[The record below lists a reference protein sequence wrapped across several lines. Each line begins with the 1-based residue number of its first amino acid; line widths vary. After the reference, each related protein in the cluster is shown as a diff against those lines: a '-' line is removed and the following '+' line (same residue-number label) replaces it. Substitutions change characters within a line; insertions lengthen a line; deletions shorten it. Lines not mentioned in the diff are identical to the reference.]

1 MQKLVILII
10 VLAMFTSFSV
20 VGQDCKVYLIGDAGE
35 PKFPEDKN
43 LSYLSKQLN
52 QASEQDVL
60 IFLGDNIYPKGLPDE
75 DHPERA
81 AMEKK
86 LNAQLDVM
94 KSFKGASYIIPGNHD
109 WAKSKRDG
117 WQNVLNQQKY
127 VQEYLGSETAF
138 QPMGGCPGPVEIN
151 VNESLTII
159 MLDLQFLLHNWDK
172 PGEDSQCE
180 SKNATDVLLHLDE
193 IIERNKTKHI
203 LVAVHHPMYTY
214 GVHGG
219 ATTFRDHLFPLTLL
233 NDNLYIPLPVIGSI
247 YPAYRK
253 YIGSVQDTNHPKVKA
268 LRARMIEILNK
279 AEDVVYASGHEHS
292 LEYIKRDDMHF
303 IVSGSGSKI
312 TKVKEGKYTQFAK
325 EARGFA
331 AVNFSPSGSAEI
343 EFWDGDAGA
352 SLYKSQLYSK
362 KIVTDQEKI
371 ISRPDFKDKTTSV
384 AASQAY
390 NAGGFKKWLM
400 GTNYRAVWATEVEVP
415 VFDILSERGG
425 MKILKKGGGMQT
437 RSLRMEANN
446 EKQYV
451 LRSIEKYAE
460 NAIPAAIRKTFA
472 ADLVQ
477 DQISASHPYGA
488 IVVPFLADAVG
499 IFHTNPKAVYIPEDP
514 VFGPFTN
521 TFAGLMAIYEE
532 RPNSKAASDPFFGG
546 GEKVR
551 STFDVI
557 EDLRDDNDNRVDQS
571 FVVRN
576 RVFDMW
582 IGDWD
587 RHDDQ
592 WRWVR
597 YDDPDGKGHLY
608 KPIPRDRDQAF
619 FVNQGLLPKIASRRW
634 ALPKVEGFDER
645 VDWAPGLSNNARFF
659 DRSFMN
665 MPDWSVWEKEIEFL
679 TANLT
684 DEVIDRSLKKWPQ
697 KIYDLTGEQI
707 ASDLRARRADMK
719 RFAREHY
726 LFLSKEVEV
735 VGSDKDEFFEVRR
748 LDDERTQVKVYKL
761 KKGEKGQVVYDRT
774 FLKSETKE
782 VRLFGLG
789 GQDEFDISG
798 EVQKGIR
805 VVVLGGKK
813 KDTVTDKSVVRSG
826 GKKTVVYDKEGAV
839 KVDGG
844 KETKVRLAKDN
855 LTNAYNRKSFKYDI
869 LMPLISAQL
878 NPDDGL
884 FLGAGFL
891 YTKNNWRKPT
901 FAAQHQFVINAA
913 FATGSYSFN
922 YKGTFNEVVGKW
934 GVKLEAVN
942 QAPFFVNNYFGQGND
957 SFFDFDGEGP
967 ASSEDNPIQFY
978 RIRTDRGSYSA
989 SLFKNLGTS
998 SVFSFGPVYRS
1009 ARIDE
1014 SDNNFLL
1021 SPASDVDIAKVVEAH
1036 QYGGAQANLK
1046 LDSRDNKV
1054 IPKRGAHFNLGLQRL
1069 WGINDRSENLGR
1081 ITSNFSFY
1089 LTPRA
1094 TNITLA
1100 NRTGVDHVIGDFEF
1114 FNAAT
1119 LGGRTTLRGFRRT
1132 RFYGRTAF
1140 YNNTDLRL
1148 KLFSFRSYLFP
1159 AKIGLQ
1165 AYHDMGRVWFDGED
1179 SDTVHRSIGFG
1190 LWIAPANATVIALNY
1205 SLTDEENLIAVNF
1218 GFLF

>member
-1 MQKLVILII
+1 MRKLVIL
-10 VLAMFTSFSV
+10 VLALLSSLPTLS
-20 VGQDCKVYLIGDAGE
+20 QDCKVYLIGDAGE

-43 LSYLSKQLN
+43 LSFLSKQLES
-52 QASEQDVL
+52 ASESDVL

-75 DHPERA
+75 DHPERE

-94 KSFKGASYIIPGNHD
+94 KAFKGKSYIIPGNHD
-109 WAKSKRDG
+109 WAKSKKQG
-117 WQNVLNQQKY
+117 WQNVLNQQRY
-127 VQEYLGSETAF
+127 VQKYLGSETAF
-138 QPMGGCPGPVEIN
+138 QPIGGCPGPVEIN
-151 VNESLTII
+151 VNESLTIVL
-159 MLDLQFLLHNWDK
+159 LDLQFLLHNWDK

-193 IIERNKTKHI
+193 VIERNKSRHI
-203 LVAVHHPMYTY
+203 LVAAHHPMYTY

-219 ATTFRDHLFPLTLL
+219 ATTARDHLFPLTLI
-233 NDNLYIPLPVIGSI
+233 NDGLYVPLPVLGSI
-247 YPAYRK
+247 YPAFRK
-253 YIGSVQDTNHPKVKA
+253 YVGSLQDTNHPKVRA
-268 LRARMIEILNK
+268 LRARMIEIFNK
-279 AEDVVYASGHEHS
+279 AENVVYTNGHEHS
-292 LEYIKRDDMHF
+292 LEYIKRDGMHF
-303 IVSGSGSKI
+303 VVSGSGSKI
-312 TKVKEGKYTQFAK
+312 TKVRKGKYSEFAK

-331 AVNFSPSGSAEI
+331 AVNFTAGGSADI
-343 EFWDGDAGA
+343 EFWDGDSGT
-352 SLYKSQLYSK
+352 SLYKSALYQK
-362 KIVTDQEKI
+362 QIVTDQEKI
-371 ISRPDFKDKTTSV
+371 ANRPDFRDQTIEV
-384 AASQAY
+384 AASTAY
-390 NAGGFKKWLM
+390 KAGAFKRWML
-400 GTNYRAVWATEVEVP
+400 GDNYRDVWATKIEVP
-415 VFDILSERGG
+415 VFDIETERGG
-425 MKILKKGGGMQT
+425 LKILKKGGGMQT

-488 IVVPFLADAVG
+488 LVVPYLADAVG

-532 RPNSKAASDPFFGG
+532 RPNSKAASDPFFGA

-557 EDLRDDNDNRVDQS
+557 DDLHDDNDNRVDQA

-576 RVFDMW
+576 RLFDMW

-619 FVNQGLLPKIASRRW
+619 FVNDGVLPKIVSRRW
-634 ALPKVEGFDER
+634 ALPKVEGFDAR
-645 VDWAPGLSNNARFF
+645 VDWAPGLSNNARYF
-659 DRSFMN
+659 DRTFMS
-665 MPDWSVWEKEIEFL
+665 MPDWSVWEKEVDFL
-679 TANLT
+679 MASLT
-684 DEVIDRSLKKWPQ
+684 DEVIENSLKKWPE
-697 KIYDLTGEQI
+697 KIYKLTGPQI
-707 ASDLRARRADMK
+707 AADLKARRADMK
-719 RFAREHY
+719 RYAREHY
-726 LFLSKEVEV
+726 LFLSREVEIL
-735 VGSDKDEFFEVRR
+735 GSDKDELFEVRR
-748 LDDERTQVKVYKL
+748 LDDERTSVVVYKL
-761 KKGEKGQVVYDRT
+761 KKGKKDLKIYERT
-774 FLKSETKE
+774 FLRSETKE
-782 VRLFGLG
+782 IRLFGLS

-798 EVQKGIR
+798 EVQKSIR
-805 VVVLGGKK
+805 VVVLGGRK
-813 KDTVTDKSVVRSG
+813 KDKVSDQSNVRAG
-826 GKKTVVYDKEGAV
+826 GKKTIIYDKAGAV
-839 KVDGG
+839 KIDGG

-855 LTNAYNRKSFKYDI
+855 ETNAYNRKSFKYDI
-869 LMPLISAQL
+869 MMPLLSAQL

-884 FLGAGFL
+884 FLGLGFL
-891 YTKNNWRKPT
+891 YTKNHWRKPT
-901 FAAQHQFVINAA
+901 FAAQHRFLMNAA

-922 YKGTFNEVVGKW
+922 YRGTFNDVVGKW
-934 GVKLEAVN
+934 GLRLDAES
-942 QAPFFVNNYFGQGND
+942 QAPFFVNNYFGLGND
-957 SFFDFDGEGP
+957 TSFDFEGEGP
-967 ASSEDNPIQFY
+967 ASGEDNPIQFY
-978 RIRTDRGSYSA
+978 RIRTDRSTYGA
-989 SLFKNLGTS
+989 SLFKNLGNS

-1009 ARIDE
+1009 ARVDD
-1014 SDNNFLL
+1014 SDRNFLL
-1021 SPASDVDIAKVVEAH
+1021 SPESDVNVDKVAQAH
-1036 QYGGAQANLK
+1036 QYGGAHASLK
-1046 LDSRDNKV
+1046 LDSRDSKV
-1054 IPKRGAHFNLGLQRL
+1054 ITKQGTLFNLGIQRL
-1069 WGINDRSENLGR
+1069 WGINERSENLGYL
-1081 ITSNFSFY
+1081 TGNLSFY

-1094 TNITLA
+1094 TNLTFA
-1100 NRTGVDHVIGDFEF
+1100 NRVGVDHVIGDFEF

-1119 LGGRTTLRGFRRT
+1119 LGGRTNLRGFRRT

-1159 AKIGLQ
+1159 AKLGLQ
-1165 AYHDMGRVWFDGED
+1165 AYHDIGRVWQDGEA
-1179 SDTVHRSIGFG
+1179 SDTLHRSVGFG

-1205 SLTDEENLIAVNF
+1205 SITDEENLIAVNF